1 MTQIMNNKIK
11 GSPNQWGIFGK
22 KIGKEHNRDPQV
34 QSNKSSE
41 AARYQRQ
48 EGRLCH
54 AEYGASEHERRQ

>member
-1 MTQIMNNKIK
+1 MNNKIK
-11 GSPNQWGIFGK
+11 GSPIHWEISGK
-22 KIGKEHNRDPQV
+22 KICKQHNRDPQV

-54 AEYGASEHERRQ
+54 AEYGAS